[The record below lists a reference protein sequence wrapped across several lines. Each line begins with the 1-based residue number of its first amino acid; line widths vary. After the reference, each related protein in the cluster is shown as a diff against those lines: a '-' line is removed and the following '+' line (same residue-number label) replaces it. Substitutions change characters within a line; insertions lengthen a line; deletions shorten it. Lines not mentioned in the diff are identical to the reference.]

1 MYTCLYVEY
10 IHIIN
15 VLILCVHIPY
25 IHVHVFIGTNMRI
38 IWDMY
43 RIQPNGFSGLGWKSG
58 R

>member
-1 MYTCLYVEY
+1 M
-10 IHIIN
+10 IN

-43 RIQPNGFSGLGWKSG
+43 RIQPNGSSGLGLKKRQVRWS
-58 R
+58 